1 MKLLDLRFIDPSPL
15 FSDRFIQRDEPVP
28 VEEMARREVE
38 HSTVAEAVEHCRVLI
53 EDAEDEEEAS
63 YWTQVREIIA
73 AHPSEPAPCKWQPSC
88 SPEAMAAE
96 LLCEE
101 GLDEA
106 LELCRSELRTAT
118 DPERLHYFKLVEAF
132 VRKDAHPEDD
142 DQLPLLLNS

>member
-63 YWTQVREIIA
+63 YWTQVREILRI
-73 AHPSEPAPCKWQPSC
+73 PASLPPASGSRPARPRPWQPNFC
-88 SPEAMAAE
+88 VKRVWTRRLNYAA
-96 LLCEE
+96 
-101 GLDEA
+101 
-106 LELCRSELRTAT
+106 
-118 DPERLHYFKLVEAF
+118 P
-132 VRKDAHPEDD
+132 
-142 DQLPLLLNS
+142 N